1 MARQL
6 NRLSSLAV
14 QRAKKPGMYADGA
27 GLYLRVAPGG
37 SRQWIFRYVTHGRM
51 RDLGIGPAHT
61 LSLAEARERA
71 VDARKLRLDG
81 IARSRRNTSVGP
93 STRPRRP
100 SRSHSGRAAPA
111 FSRPTIPG
119 GQIQST
125 GGSGRARSRS
135 YSLRSGTSL

>member
-1 MARQL
+1 MGKEQGTVTRHL

-14 QRAKKPGMYADGA
+14 TRAKKPGMYADGA

-51 RDLGIGPAHT
+51 RDLGLGPTHT

-81 IARSRRNTSVGP
+81 IDPIAAKHER
-93 STRPRRP
+93 
-100 SRSHSGRAAPA
+100 RAARRVKEA
-111 FSRPTIPG
+111 KQVTFRECC
-119 GQIQST
+119 
-125 GGSGRARSRS
+125 ARFLKANDS
-135 YSLRSGTSL
+135 